1 MNMERTGTNR
11 RALLRLVAATAVA
24 GTIGT
29 AAMAQEFTISIAT
42 GNNRPHPNLA
52 MADYMKEQLEA
63 RSDGRLAV
71 QVFTAGQL
79 GSQQD
84 MFEQVR
90 MGVVE
95 VAINVAQNVA
105 PFVPEMQVFQLSYLF
120 PDYTAFNAVI
130 ADGSPVHDIL
140 SASVAANLDSTLLAL
155 SGGGTRNV
163 STARREVLSPA
174 DMAGLQMRVGAS
186 PVTAAI
192 WGALNTNPVVVD
204 FGETY
209 SAMQTGLI
217 NATES
222 SISAYE
228 SSRFYEVA
236 PFLSMTQHEFMVSVA
251 VASDRA
257 LARLPEDLRNLI
269 IEVGRETE
277 SIGTAFGIEA
287 DDEIVDR
294 LVAQHG
300 ITVSLPD
307 TDAFVEVLVP
317 LHTRIAADMGVGEL
331 LAAIQATVAATR

>member
-1 MNMERTGTNR
+1 MQELRSNR
-11 RALLRLVAATAVA
+11 LRGLRVA
-24 GTIGT
+24 IT
-29 AAMAQEFTISIAT
+29 AAMFGLVGSGALAQEYTISIAT

-63 RSDGRLAV
+63 RSEGRLGV

-79 GSQQD
+79 GGQQD

-95 VAINVAQNVA
+95 IAINVAQNVA

-120 PDYTAFNAVI
+120 PDYTAFDAVI
-130 ADGSPVHDIL
+130 ANGSPVHTIM
-140 SASVAANLDSTLLAL
+140 ATSVSENLDSTLLAL

-163 STARREVLSPA
+163 STAVRDVVSPD
-174 DMAGLQMRVGAS
+174 DMANLRMRVGAS

-217 NATES
+217 TATES

-236 PFLSMTQHEFMVSVA
+236 PHLSMTQHEFMVSVA
-251 VASDRA
+251 VASDLA
-257 LARLPEDLRNLI
+257 LARLPEDLQALI
-269 IEVGRETE
+269 LEVGAETE

-287 DDEIVDR
+287 DAEIVDR
-294 LVAQHG
+294 LVADHG
-300 ITVSLPD
+300 VIVSEPD
-307 TDAFVEVLVP
+307 TDPFIEVLVP
-317 LHTRIAADMGVGEL
+317 LHMQIAADMGIEDL
-331 LAAIQATVAATR
+331 LATIQSTVAATR

>member
-1 MNMERTGTNR
+1 MQHLRTNR
-11 RALLRLVAATAVA
+11 LRGLRATTAAALLGL
-24 GTIGT
+24 IGSG
-29 AAMAQEFTISIAT
+29 ALAQDFTISIAT

-95 VAINVAQNVA
+95 IAINVAQNVA

-120 PDYTAFNAVI
+120 PDYAAFDAVI
-130 ADGSPVHDIL
+130 ASGSPVHEIMA
-140 SASVAANLDSTLLAL
+140 ASVSENLDSTLLAL

-163 STARREVLSPA
+163 STARRDVLSPD

-192 WGALNTNPVVVD
+192 WGALRTNPVVVD

-217 NATES
+217 TATES

-236 PFLSMTQHEFMVSVA
+236 PHLAMTQHEFMVSVA

-257 LARLPEDLRNLI
+257 LARLPEDLQALI
-269 IEVGRETE
+269 LEVGAETE
-277 SIGTAFGIEA
+277 AIGTAFGIEA
-287 DDEIVDR
+287 DAEIVDR
-294 LVAQHG
+294 LVAEHG
-300 ITVSLPD
+300 VIVSEPD
-307 TDAFVEVLVP
+307 TEAFVEILVP
-317 LHTRIAADMGVGEL
+317 LHTQIAADMGISEL
-331 LAAIQATVAATR
+331 LAAIQSTVAATR

>member
-1 MNMERTGTNR
+1 MRDLRYNR
-11 RALLRLVAATAVA
+11 LRGLRVAMTAALLGLA
-24 GTIGT
+24 GSG
-29 AAMAQEFTISIAT
+29 ALAQDYTISIAT

-79 GSQQD
+79 GGQQD

-120 PDYTAFNAVI
+120 PDYTAFDAVI
-130 ADGSPVHDIL
+130 ADGSPVHAIM
-140 SASVAANLDSTLLAL
+140 ANSVSENLDSTLLAL

-163 STARREVLSPA
+163 STARRDVVSPD
-174 DMAGLQMRVGAS
+174 DMANLQMRVGAS

-217 NATES
+217 TATES

-236 PFLSMTQHEFMVSVA
+236 PHLSMTQHEFMVSVA
-251 VASDRA
+251 VASDLA
-257 LARLPEDLRNLI
+257 LARLPEDLQALI
-269 IEVGRETE
+269 LEVGGETE

-287 DDEIVDR
+287 DAEIVDR
-294 LVAQHG
+294 LVADHG
-300 ITVSLPD
+300 VIVSEPD
-307 TDAFVEVLVP
+307 TDAFIEVLVP
-317 LHTRIAADMGVGEL
+317 LHMQIAADMGVEDL
-331 LAAIQATVAATR
+331 LAAIQSTVAATR